1 MSYGLLQDKVIVVTG
16 GVSGIGLACAEAYVS
31 EGGRVVIG
39 DIQDEA
45 GIEIAKN
52 LGDSA
57 LYCHA
62 DVTRE
67 ADVAGLIDAAVDRY
81 GRLDVMHNN
90 AGATGDQAPLI
101 DITEEGLNSCLDLLT
116 KSVVF
121 GHKYAARQFQQ
132 QGTGGSIVTTASIA
146 ALAGAW
152 SAAGYTIAKH
162 AVLGIIRQAASEMG
176 KLGIRSNAICP
187 GVTMTAIM
195 AGTFGV
201 PPEQSAEFS
210 DFLSERMA
218 DDQPIGRVGR
228 PEDIAGV
235 ALFLA
240 SDLSAFL
247 TGVIIPVD
255 GGATAV
261 NLGAA
266 REHAIQAGQ
275 DFTSRVA

>member
-201 PPEQSAEFS
+201 PPEQSAEFI